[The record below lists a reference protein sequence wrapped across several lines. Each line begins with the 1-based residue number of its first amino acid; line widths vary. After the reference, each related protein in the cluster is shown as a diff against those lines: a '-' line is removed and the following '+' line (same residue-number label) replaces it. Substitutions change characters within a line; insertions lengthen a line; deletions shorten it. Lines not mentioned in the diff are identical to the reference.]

1 MPNISGRLLPPITTL
16 LGDTLSPIL
25 FDIFFDDV
33 EEIFDDS
40 CNPIKLHNGL
50 SINH

>member
-1 MPNISGRLLPPITTL
+1 MVRTMHQCINGEDTIFGIYFKVKQ
-16 LGDTLSPIL
+16 GNTLSPIL

-40 CNPIKLHNGL
+40 CYP
-50 SINH
+50 